1 MQAIQQVLEK
11 ILELMGIDN
20 ARIEIQ
26 ENQEETSINISGLS
40 DRDTALLI
48 GRQGENLF
56 ALQYL
61 VRTLVRAQSGGEVSL
76 TGVVIDVM
84 SYRQRQ
90 VDHLTILAKRK
101 AQEAKMEDREIELRP
116 MNGYERR
123 IIHMALKDDEFIETS
138 SRGEEPDRRVVI
150 KAVRKMVD
158 V

>member
-1 MQAIQQVLEK
+1 MNEIQQ
-11 ILELMGIDN
+11 ILGNIIKLMGVDDHQ
-20 ARIEIQ
+20 IEYR
-26 ENQEETSINISGLS
+26 EAKDEYNFNITGLS

-48 GRQGENLF
+48 GKQGENLF

-61 VRTLVRAQSGGEVSL
+61 LRTLIRSRENPDINMSY
-76 TGVVIDVM
+76 VVVDIM
-84 SYRQRQ
+84 NYRQRQ

-101 AQEAKMEDREIELRP
+101 AQEAKMDDKEIELRP

-123 IIHMALKDDEFIETS
+123 IIHMALKEDEFIETS
-138 SRGEEPDRRVVI
+138 SRGEEPDRRVII

>member
-1 MQAIQQVLEK
+1 MDEIQSILEK
-11 ILELMGIDN
+11 IIQLIGVDGYQIESRQLEDE
-20 ARIEIQ
+20 AAF
-26 ENQEETSINISGLS
+26 NIAGLS

-61 VRTLVRAQSGGEVSL
+61 LRTLVRSQEDAGAEY
-76 TGVVIDVM
+76 TNITIDIM

-123 IIHMALKDDEFIETS
+123 IIHMALKEDEFIETS
-138 SRGEEPDRRVVI
+138 SRGEEPERRVII
-150 KAVRKMVD
+150 KAIRKMVD